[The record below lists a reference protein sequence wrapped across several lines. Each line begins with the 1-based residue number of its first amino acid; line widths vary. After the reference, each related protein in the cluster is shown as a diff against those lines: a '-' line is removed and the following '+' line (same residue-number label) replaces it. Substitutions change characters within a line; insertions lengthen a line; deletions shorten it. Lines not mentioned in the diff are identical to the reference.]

1 MYIYDMKVFR
11 RIIAIFL
18 IVSTTRG
25 VIEELTEYGNL
36 TDDAVGGVIITI
48 IIVYF
53 LLRNPK
59 KKFEKT
65 KIQNNDS
72 EIVEDIED
80 IEDIEIETIEVKN
93 ENDKSN
99 TFSRNSKN
107 INSPSTSSYS
117 PINDTETLITRI
129 FKGKSDRIG

>member
-1 MYIYDMKVFR
+1 MYIYDMKIFR
-11 RIIAIFL
+11 RIISIFL
-18 IVSTTRG
+18 IISTASG
-25 VIEELTEYGNL
+25 VIDELTEYGNL

-48 IIVYF
+48 VIVYF

-59 KKFEKT
+59 KKIEKT
-65 KIQNNDS
+65 KIRNKDS

-80 IEDIEIETIEVKN
+80 LEIETTEVRS

-99 TFSRNSKN
+99 TFSRKSKN
-107 INSPSTSSYS
+107 IISPSTSSYS
-117 PINDTETLITRI
+117 PINDKESLITRM

>member
-1 MYIYDMKVFR
+1 MYIYDMKIFR
-11 RIIAIFL
+11 RIIAFFL
-18 IVSTTRG
+18 IFSTASG
-25 VIEELTEYGNL
+25 VIDELTEYGNL

-48 IIVYF
+48 VIVYF

-59 KKFEKT
+59 KKIEKT
-65 KIQNNDS
+65 KIRNKDS

-80 IEDIEIETIEVKN
+80 LEIQTTEIKS
-93 ENDKSN
+93 ENDKSS
-99 TFSRNSKN
+99 TFSRNSNN

-117 PINDTETLITRI
+117 PINDKESLITRM

>member
-1 MYIYDMKVFR
+1 MYIYDMKIIR

-18 IVSTTRG
+18 IFSTASG
-25 VIEELTEYGNL
+25 VIDELTEYGNL
-36 TDDAVGGVIITI
+36 TDDAVGGVIIAI

-59 KKFEKT
+59 KKFEKN
-65 KIQNNDS
+65 KIRNKDT

-80 IEDIEIETIEVKN
+80 LEIETTEVES

-107 INSPSTSSYS
+107 INSPTTSSYS
-117 PINDTETLITRI
+117 PINDKESLITRM
-129 FKGKSDRIG
+129 FKGKSGSISN

>member
-1 MYIYDMKVFR
+1 MYIYDMKIFR
-11 RIIAIFL
+11 RIIAFFL
-18 IVSTTRG
+18 IFSTASG
-25 VIEELTEYGNL
+25 VIDELTEYGNL

-48 IIVYF
+48 VIVYF

-65 KIQNNDS
+65 KIRNEES

-80 IEDIEIETIEVKN
+80 LEIEKTGIKS

-107 INSPSTSSYS
+107 INSLTTSSYS
-117 PINDTETLITRI
+117 PINDKESLITRM

>member
-1 MYIYDMKVFR
+1 MYIYDMKIFR

-18 IVSTTRG
+18 IISTTSG
-25 VIEELTEYGNL
+25 VIDELTVYGNL

-80 IEDIEIETIEVKN
+80 LEIETIEVKS

>member
-1 MYIYDMKVFR
+1 MYIYDMKIFR

-18 IVSTTRG
+18 IFSTASG
-25 VIEELTEYGNL
+25 VIDELTEYGNL

-59 KKFEKT
+59 KKLEKT
-65 KIQNNDS
+65 KIRNKDS

-80 IEDIEIETIEVKN
+80 LEIETTEVES

-99 TFSRNSKN
+99 TFSRKSKN

-117 PINDTETLITRI
+117 PINDKETLITRM

>member
-18 IVSTTRG
+18 IVSTASG
-25 VIEELTEYGNL
+25 VIDELTEYGNL

-65 KIQNNDS
+65 KIRNKDS

-80 IEDIEIETIEVKN
+80 LEIETTEVRS

-99 TFSRNSKN
+99 TFSRKSKN
-107 INSPSTSSYS
+107 IISPSTSSYS

>member
-1 MYIYDMKVFR
+1 MYIYDMKIFR
-11 RIIAIFL
+11 RIISIFL
-18 IVSTTRG
+18 IISTASG
-25 VIEELTEYGNL
+25 VIDELTEYGNL

-59 KKFEKT
+59 KKPEKT
-65 KIQNNDS
+65 KIRNKDS
-72 EIVEDIED
+72 EIVEDIKD
-80 IEDIEIETIEVKN
+80 LEIETTEVKS
-93 ENDKSN
+93 EIDKSN
-99 TFSRNSKN
+99 TFSRKSKN

-117 PINDTETLITRI
+117 PINDTDTLITRI

>member
-1 MYIYDMKVFR
+1 MYIYDMKIFR

-18 IVSTTRG
+18 IISTASG
-25 VIEELTEYGNL
+25 VIDELTEYGNL

-59 KKFEKT
+59 KKLEKT
-65 KIQNNDS
+65 KIRNKDS

-80 IEDIEIETIEVKN
+80 LEIESTEVKS

-99 TFSRNSKN
+99 TFSRKSKN

-117 PINDTETLITRI
+117 PINDNETLITRM

>member
-1 MYIYDMKVFR
+1 MYINDMKIFR

-18 IVSTTRG
+18 IFSTASG
-25 VIEELTEYGNL
+25 VIDELTEYGNL

-59 KKFEKT
+59 KKLEKT
-65 KIQNNDS
+65 KIRNKDS
-72 EIVEDIED
+72 EIVEDL
-80 IEDIEIETIEVKN
+80 EIETTEVES

-99 TFSRNSKN
+99 TFSRKSKN

-117 PINDTETLITRI
+117 PINDKETLITRI

>member
-1 MYIYDMKVFR
+1 MYIYDMKIFR

-18 IVSTTRG
+18 IFSTASG
-25 VIEELTEYGNL
+25 VIDELTEYGNL

-59 KKFEKT
+59 KKIEKT
-65 KIQNNDS
+65 KIRNKDS

-80 IEDIEIETIEVKN
+80 LEIETTEVKS
-93 ENDKSN
+93 ENDNSN

-107 INSPSTSSYS
+107 INSQSTSSYS
-117 PINDTETLITRI
+117 PINDKESLITRM

>member
-1 MYIYDMKVFR
+1 MYIYDMKIFR

-18 IVSTTRG
+18 IFSSASG
-25 VIEELTEYGNL
+25 VIDELTEYGNL

-59 KKFEKT
+59 KTLEKT
-65 KIQNNDS
+65 KIRNKDS

-80 IEDIEIETIEVKN
+80 LEIETTEVKS

-99 TFSRNSKN
+99 TFSRKSKN

-117 PINDTETLITRI
+117 PINDKETLITRM

>member
-1 MYIYDMKVFR
+1 MYIYDMKIFR

-18 IVSTTRG
+18 IFSTASG
-25 VIEELTEYGNL
+25 VIDELTEYGNL

-59 KKFEKT
+59 KKLEKT
-65 KIQNNDS
+65 KIRNKDS

-80 IEDIEIETIEVKN
+80 LEIETTEVKS

-99 TFSRNSKN
+99 TFSRESKN

-117 PINDTETLITRI
+117 PINDKETLITRM

>member
-1 MYIYDMKVFR
+1 MKILR

-18 IVSTTRG
+18 IFSTASG
-25 VIEELTEYGNL
+25 VIDELTVYGNL

-65 KIQNNDS
+65 KSRNKES

-80 IEDIEIETIEVKN
+80 LEIQTTEIKS
-93 ENDKSN
+93 ENDKSS

-107 INSPSTSSYS
+107 INSPTTSSYS
-117 PINDTETLITRI
+117 PINDKETLITRM

>member
-1 MYIYDMKVFR
+1 MYIYDMKIFR

-18 IVSTTRG
+18 IISTASG
-25 VIEELTEYGNL
+25 VIDELTEYGNL

-48 IIVYF
+48 VIVYF

-59 KKFEKT
+59 KKIEKT
-65 KIQNNDS
+65 KIRNKDS

-80 IEDIEIETIEVKN
+80 LEIETTEVRS

-99 TFSRNSKN
+99 TFSRKSKN
-107 INSPSTSSYS
+107 IISPSTSSYS
-117 PINDTETLITRI
+117 PINDKETLITRM

>member
-1 MYIYDMKVFR
+1 MKIFR

-18 IVSTTRG
+18 IFSTASG
-25 VIEELTEYGNL
+25 VIDELTEYGNL

-48 IIVYF
+48 VIVYF

-59 KKFEKT
+59 KKIEKT
-65 KIQNNDS
+65 KIRNKDS

-80 IEDIEIETIEVKN
+80 LEIESTEVKS

-99 TFSRNSKN
+99 TFSRKSKN
-107 INSPSTSSYS
+107 IISPSTSSYS
-117 PINDTETLITRI
+117 PINDKESLITRM

>member
-1 MYIYDMKVFR
+1 MYIYDMKIFR
-11 RIIAIFL
+11 RIISIFL
-18 IVSTTRG
+18 IISTASG
-25 VIEELTEYGNL
+25 VIDELTEYGNL

-80 IEDIEIETIEVKN
+80 LEIETIEVKN
-93 ENDKSN
+93 ESDKSN

>member
-1 MYIYDMKVFR
+1 MYIYDMKIFR
-11 RIIAIFL
+11 RIIAILL
-18 IVSTTRG
+18 IFSTASG
-25 VIEELTEYGNL
+25 VIDELTEYGNL

-59 KKFEKT
+59 KKLEKT
-65 KIQNNDS
+65 KIRNKDS

-80 IEDIEIETIEVKN
+80 LEIETTEVKS

-99 TFSRNSKN
+99 TFSRKSKN

-117 PINDTETLITRI
+117 PINDKETLITRM

>member
-1 MYIYDMKVFR
+1 MYIYDMKIFR

-18 IVSTTRG
+18 IFSTASG
-25 VIEELTEYGNL
+25 VIDELTEYGNL

-48 IIVYF
+48 VIVYF

-59 KKFEKT
+59 KKIEKT
-65 KIQNNDS
+65 KIRNKDS

-80 IEDIEIETIEVKN
+80 LEIETTEVKS

-99 TFSRNSKN
+99 TFSRNSNN

-117 PINDTETLITRI
+117 PINDKESLITRM

>member
-1 MYIYDMKVFR
+1 MYIYDMKILR

-18 IVSTTRG
+18 IFSTASG
-25 VIEELTEYGNL
+25 VIDELTVYGNL

-65 KIQNNDS
+65 KSQNKES

-80 IEDIEIETIEVKN
+80 LEIQTTEIKS
-93 ENDKSN
+93 ENDKSS

-107 INSPSTSSYS
+107 INSPTTSSYS
-117 PINDTETLITRI
+117 PINDKETLITRM

>member
-1 MYIYDMKVFR
+1 MYIYDMKIFR

-18 IVSTTRG
+18 IISTASG
-25 VIEELTEYGNL
+25 VIDELTEYGNL

-65 KIQNNDS
+65 KIRNKES
-72 EIVEDIED
+72 EIVEDL
-80 IEDIEIETIEVKN
+80 EIETTEIKSEI
-93 ENDKSN
+93 DKSN
-99 TFSRNSKN
+99 TFSINSKN

-117 PINDTETLITRI
+117 PINDKETLITRM

>member
-1 MYIYDMKVFR
+1 MYIYDMKIFR

-18 IVSTTRG
+18 IVSTASG
-25 VIEELTEYGNL
+25 VIDELTEYGNL

-59 KKFEKT
+59 KKLEKT
-65 KIQNNDS
+65 KIRNKDS

-80 IEDIEIETIEVKN
+80 LEIETTEVRS

-99 TFSRNSKN
+99 TFSKKSKN
-107 INSPSTSSYS
+107 IISPSTSSYS
-117 PINDTETLITRI
+117 PINDKESLITRM
-129 FKGKSDRIG
+129 FKGKTDRIG

>member
-1 MYIYDMKVFR
+1 MKIFR

-18 IVSTTRG
+18 IFSTASG
-25 VIEELTEYGNL
+25 VIDELTEYGNL
-36 TDDAVGGVIITI
+36 TDDAVGGVIITV

-65 KIQNNDS
+65 KSRNKES

-80 IEDIEIETIEVKN
+80 LEIQTTEIKS
-93 ENDKSN
+93 ENDKSS

-117 PINDTETLITRI
+117 PINDKETLITRM

>member
-1 MYIYDMKVFR
+1 MYIYDMKIFR

-18 IVSTTRG
+18 IFSTASG
-25 VIEELTEYGNL
+25 VIDELTEYGNL

-59 KKFEKT
+59 KKFENT

-80 IEDIEIETIEVKN
+80 LEIETIEVKS

>member
-1 MYIYDMKVFR
+1 MYIYDMKIFR

-18 IVSTTRG
+18 IFSTASG
-25 VIEELTEYGNL
+25 VIDELTEYGNL

-65 KIQNNDS
+65 KSRNKES

-80 IEDIEIETIEVKN
+80 LEIQTTEIKS

-99 TFSRNSKN
+99 IFSKNSKN
-107 INSPSTSSYS
+107 INSQSTSSYS
-117 PINDTETLITRI
+117 PINDKETLITRM

>member
-1 MYIYDMKVFR
+1 MYIYDMKIFR

-18 IVSTTRG
+18 IISTASG
-25 VIEELTEYGNL
+25 LIDELTEYGNL

-59 KKFEKT
+59 KKLEKT
-65 KIQNNDS
+65 KIRNKDS

-80 IEDIEIETIEVKN
+80 LEIETTEVKS

-99 TFSRNSKN
+99 TFSRKSKN

-117 PINDTETLITRI
+117 PINDKETLLTRM

>member
-1 MYIYDMKVFR
+1 MYIYDMKILR

-18 IVSTTRG
+18 IFSTASG
-25 VIEELTEYGNL
+25 VIDELTEYGNL

-53 LLRNPK
+53 LLRQPK
-59 KKFEKT
+59 KKFKKT
-65 KIQNNDS
+65 KIRNKDS
-72 EIVEDIED
+72 EIVEDLED
-80 IEDIEIETIEVKN
+80 LEIETTEVKS

-99 TFSRNSKN
+99 SFSRNSKN
-107 INSPSTSSYS
+107 INSPLSSIYS
-117 PINDTETLITRI
+117 PINDKETFITRM

>member
-1 MYIYDMKVFR
+1 MYIDDMKIYR
-11 RIIAIFL
+11 RIISIFL
-18 IVSTTRG
+18 IITTASG
-25 VIEELTEYGNL
+25 VLDELTEYGNL

-59 KKFEKT
+59 KKLKKT
-65 KIQNNDS
+65 KIRNKDS
-72 EIVEDIED
+72 EIVQDIVD
-80 IEDIEIETIEVKN
+80 LEIETTEVRS

-99 TFSRNSKN
+99 TFSRKSKN
-107 INSPSTSSYS
+107 IISPSTSSYS
-117 PINDTETLITRI
+117 PINDKESLITRM

>member
-1 MYIYDMKVFR
+1 MYIYDMKIFR

-18 IVSTTRG
+18 IFSTASG
-25 VIEELTEYGNL
+25 VIDELTEYGNL

-59 KKFEKT
+59 KKLEKT
-65 KIQNNDS
+65 KIRNKDS

-80 IEDIEIETIEVKN
+80 LEIETTEVKS

-99 TFSRNSKN
+99 TFSRESKN

-117 PINDTETLITRI
+117 PINDKETLITRM
-129 FKGKSDRIG
+129 FKGKSNRIV

>member
-1 MYIYDMKVFR
+1 MYIYDMKIFR
-11 RIIAIFL
+11 RIIAILL
-18 IVSTTRG
+18 IFSTASG
-25 VIEELTEYGNL
+25 VIDELTEYGSL
-36 TDDAVGGVIITI
+36 TADAVGGVIITI

-65 KIQNNDS
+65 QIRNKDS
-72 EIVEDIED
+72 EILENL
-80 IEDIEIETIEVKN
+80 EIETTEVKN

-117 PINDTETLITRI
+117 PINDKESLITRI

>member
-1 MYIYDMKVFR
+1 MKIFR

-18 IVSTTRG
+18 IISTASG
-25 VIEELTEYGNL
+25 VIDELTEYGNL

-59 KKFEKT
+59 KKLEKT
-65 KIQNNDS
+65 KIQNKDS

-80 IEDIEIETIEVKN
+80 LEIESTEVKS

-99 TFSRNSKN
+99 TFSRKRKN

-117 PINDTETLITRI
+117 PINDNETLITRM

>member
-1 MYIYDMKVFR
+1 MYIYDMKIFR

-18 IVSTTRG
+18 IFSTASG
-25 VIEELTEYGNL
+25 VIDELTVYGNL

-65 KIQNNDS
+65 KSRNKES

-80 IEDIEIETIEVKN
+80 LEIQTTEIKS
-93 ENDKSN
+93 ENDKSS

-107 INSPSTSSYS
+107 INSPTTSSYS
-117 PINDTETLITRI
+117 PINDKESLITRM

>member
-1 MYIYDMKVFR
+1 MYIYDMKIFR

-18 IVSTTRG
+18 IFSTASG
-25 VIEELTEYGNL
+25 VIDELTEYGNL

-59 KKFEKT
+59 KKLEKT
-65 KIQNNDS
+65 KIRNKDS

-80 IEDIEIETIEVKN
+80 LEIETTEVRS

-99 TFSRNSKN
+99 TFSRKSKN
-107 INSPSTSSYS
+107 IISPSTSSYS
-117 PINDTETLITRI
+117 PINDKETLITRM

>member
-1 MYIYDMKVFR
+1 MYIYDMKIFR

-18 IVSTTRG
+18 IISTASG
-25 VIEELTEYGNL
+25 VIDELTEYGNL

-59 KKFEKT
+59 KKLEKT
-65 KIQNNDS
+65 KIRNKDS
-72 EIVEDIED
+72 EIVEDL
-80 IEDIEIETIEVKN
+80 EIETTEVES

-99 TFSRNSKN
+99 TFSRKSKN

-117 PINDTETLITRI
+117 PINDKETLITRM

>member
-1 MYIYDMKVFR
+1 MYIYDMKIFR
-11 RIIAIFL
+11 RIISIFL
-18 IVSTTRG
+18 IISTASG
-25 VIEELTEYGNL
+25 VIDELTEYGNL

-59 KKFEKT
+59 KKLEKT
-65 KIQNNDS
+65 KIRNKDS
-72 EIVEDIED
+72 EIVEDL
-80 IEDIEIETIEVKN
+80 EIETTEVES

-99 TFSRNSKN
+99 TFSRKSKN

-117 PINDTETLITRI
+117 PINDKETLITRM